1 MADDVQWLRSQG
13 GVAEKSFMFLVDSS
27 MRDVT
32 AWPTP
37 SEYVVTLP
45 MPLRNVF
52 AVDLVDATIPRT
64 EYSVERDS
72 CSVVFAVSQAH
83 ATVREARAAGVA
95 LTARVVPGDYTLV
108 QLVESLSAAMV
119 TTCLQAGVVP
129 VRVEHVS
136 NPSELTN
143 RVRFI
148 CSSPFAVF
156 MDASPIRHVVGFGN
170 PAHAPLA
177 NVGADGA
184 LLYTTTPSTKQDVFF
199 STAYTAPGGSTP
211 AFAGPVAVNVAGYS
225 ESLDATT
232 TLSQAFTAAE
242 SGAPAGILVKGTATR
257 AGVLDISI
265 SRLGNV
271 VASTSVNV
279 VVGADTWLA
288 TFSGGAMAPLMAGT
302 VYTIECST
310 EDSLSIFR
318 AETFTDDVA
327 CVLSRDG
334 QVISTTDALSID
346 ITVATN
352 GHALEAPGQ
361 CDLTGE
367 RYVLIR
373 SPDIEQHL
381 HRNLACA
388 FDRMAPGL
396 GMCKLGGF
404 GFREERF
411 NFLAYST
418 RTFHPIGKL
427 RELRIRLE
435 KRDGRLYNSHG
446 INHVLLFVVK
456 MYAPAVPDAMMVS
469 SSMLNPKYT
478 PDIRR
483 SLVAK
488 LERERD

>member
-1 MADDVQWLRSQG
+1 M
-13 GVAEKSFMFLVDSS
+13 
-27 MRDVT
+27 
-32 AWPTP
+32 
-37 SEYVVTLP
+37 
-45 MPLRNVF
+45 VF
-52 AVDLVDATIPRT
+52 AVTQAYATL
-64 EYSVERDS
+64 
-72 CSVVFAVSQAH
+72 Q
-83 ATVREARAAGVA
+83 EARNAGVA
-95 LTARVVPGDYTLV
+95 LSARVMPGDYTLV

-119 TTCLQAGVVP
+119 ATCLQRGVVP

-136 NPSELTN
+136 APADLTN
-143 RVRFI
+143 RVRFV

-156 MDASPIRHVVGFGN
+156 MDASSIRHILGFGN
-170 PAHAPLA
+170 PAHTPLA
-177 NVGADGA
+177 NVGHDGA
-184 LLYTTTPSTKQDVFF
+184 ILYTTTPSTKQDVFF
-199 STAYTAPGGSTP
+199 STAYTAASGPTP
-211 AFAGPVAVNVAGYS
+211 AFAGPVPVNVAGYS
-225 ESLDATT
+225 ETLDSTS

-257 AGVLDISI
+257 SGILDVSLKDHTGAII
-265 SRLGNV
+265 
-271 VASTSVNV
+271 ASTGVNV

-288 TFSGGAMAPLMAGT
+288 TFSGGEMTPLMAGS
-302 VYTIECST
+302 VYSLELST
-310 EDSLSIFR
+310 EDAVSIFR
-318 AETFTDDVA
+318 AETFTDDAA
-327 CVLSRDG
+327 CVLSRNG

-404 GFREERF
+404 GYREERF

-488 LERERD
+488 LERER